1 MMYLAAAALSL
12 AACSPKAGKTTR
24 VTGQFG
30 EEVPETVRIL
40 VGESVDTTVT
50 VTDGRFTVEIP
61 TNLQELAYVQTDFE
75 PVSFI
80 ADGST
85 ITVDPVAGTAVSSN
99 KKGPQARFAAYDDW
113 MRTFMT
119 EYRSKMAGIGDDED
133 AAADYF
139 EQILPEYNAYQKETI
154 RANGDNILGVMALL
168 QLMDDDPEELKSL
181 LLCFS
186 DEMRA
191 NPMVAQMVAALDSM
205 DKTAVGGPFV
215 DFAVIQD
222 PENPEE
228 STVRLSDYVGKGK
241 YVLVDFWASWCG
253 PCKAEMPNVKA
264 NYEKY
269 HEKGFEVVGISFD
282 DNKEAWAKCVKD
294 LGITWPQISD
304 LKGWECAAS
313 DLYNIKA
320 IPATVLFGPDG
331 KVIKANLRGE
341 ELGKTLAEYLGE

>member
-1 MMYLAAAALSL
+1 MYLAAALVL
-12 AACSPKAGKTTR
+12 AACSPKAGETTR

-133 AAADYF
+133 AAAEYF
-139 EQILPEYNAYQKETI
+139 EQILPEYNNYQKETI

-205 DKTAVGGPFV
+205 DKTAVGGSFV

-228 STVRLSDYVGKGK
+228 STVRLSDYVGNGK

-253 PCKAEMPNVKA
+253 PCKEEMPTLKKVYETYAGDRFDMVSIAVADELEDTLKA
-264 NYEKY
+264 AE
-269 HEKGFEVVGISFD
+269 E
-282 DNKEAWAKCVKD
+282 
-294 LGITWPQISD
+294 LGITWNQIVNAQRIP
-304 LKGWECAAS
+304 LE
-313 DLYNIKA
+313 LYGIDT
-320 IPATVLFGPDG
+320 IPHVILFGPDG
-331 KVIKANLRGE
+331 TILKRGLRGKAIGDAVRE
-341 ELGKTLAEYLGE
+341 ALGL

>member
-1 MMYLAAAALSL
+1 MYLAAALL
-12 AACSPKAGKTTR
+12 VAACGPKVGKTTR

-30 EEVPETVRIL
+30 DEVPETVRIL
-40 VGESVDTTVT
+40 VGESVDTTVA
-50 VTDGRFTVEIP
+50 VTDGRFSVEIP

-133 AAADYF
+133 AAAEYF
-139 EQILPEYNAYQKETI
+139 EQILPEYNDYQKETI

-205 DKTAVGGPFV
+205 DKTAVGGSFV

-228 STVRLSDYVGKGK
+228 STVRLSDYVGNGK

-253 PCKAEMPNVKA
+253 PCKEEMPTLKKVYETYAGDRFDMVSIAVADELEDTLKA
-264 NYEKY
+264 AE
-269 HEKGFEVVGISFD
+269 E
-282 DNKEAWAKCVKD
+282 
-294 LGITWPQISD
+294 LGITWNQIVNAQRIP
-304 LKGWECAAS
+304 LE
-313 DLYNIKA
+313 LYGIDA
-320 IPATVLFGPDG
+320 IPHIILFGPDG
-331 KVIKANLRGE
+331 TILKRGLRGAAIGE
-341 ELGKTLAEYLGE
+341 AVGAALGL

>member
-1 MMYLAAAALSL
+1 MMYLAAAALAL
-12 AACSPKAGKTTR
+12 AACSPKAGETTR

-133 AAADYF
+133 AAAEYF
-139 EQILPEYNAYQKETI
+139 EQILPEYNDYQKETI

-205 DKTAVGGPFV
+205 DKTAVGGSFV

-228 STVRLSDYVGKGK
+228 STVRLSDYVGNGK

-253 PCKAEMPNVKA
+253 PCKEEMPTLKKV
-264 NYEKY
+264 YETY
-269 HEKGFEVVGISFD
+269 AGDRFD
-282 DNKEAWAKCVKD
+282 MLSIAVADELEDTLKVAEE
-294 LGITWPQISD
+294 LGITWNQIVNAQRIP
-304 LKGWECAAS
+304 LE
-313 DLYNIKA
+313 LYGIDT
-320 IPATVLFGPDG
+320 IPHVILFGPDG
-331 KVIKANLRGE
+331 TILKRGLRGKAIGDAVRE
-341 ELGKTLAEYLGE
+341 ALGL

>member
-1 MMYLAAAALSL
+1 MMYLAAAALVL
-12 AACSPKAGKTTR
+12 AACSPKAGETTR

-50 VTDGRFTVEIP
+50 VTDGRFTVDIP

-133 AAADYF
+133 AAAEYF
-139 EQILPEYNAYQKETI
+139 EQILPEYNDYQKETI

-205 DKTAVGGPFV
+205 DKTAVGGSFV

-228 STVRLSDYVGKGK
+228 STVRLSDYVGNGK

-253 PCKAEMPNVKA
+253 PCREEMPTLKKVYETYAGDRFDMLSIAVADELEDTLKA
-264 NYEKY
+264 AE
-269 HEKGFEVVGISFD
+269 E
-282 DNKEAWAKCVKD
+282 
-294 LGITWPQISD
+294 LGITWNQIVNAQRVP
-304 LKGWECAAS
+304 LE
-313 DLYNIKA
+313 LYGIDT
-320 IPATVLFGPDG
+320 IPHVILFGPDG
-331 KVIKANLRGE
+331 TILKRGLRGKAIGDAVRE
-341 ELGKTLAEYLGE
+341 ALGV

>member
-1 MMYLAAAALSL
+1 MMYLAAALAL
-12 AACSPKAGKTTR
+12 AACSPKAGETTR

-50 VTDGRFTVEIP
+50 VTDGRFSVEIP
-61 TNLQELAYVQTDFE
+61 TNLQELASVQTDFE

-133 AAADYF
+133 AAAEYF
-139 EQILPEYNAYQKETI
+139 EQILPEYNDYQKETI

-205 DKTAVGGPFV
+205 DKTAVGGSFV

-228 STVRLSDYVGKGK
+228 STVRLSDYVGNGK

-253 PCKAEMPNVKA
+253 PCKEEMPTLKKVYETYAGDRFDMLSIAVADELDDTLKA
-264 NYEKY
+264 AE
-269 HEKGFEVVGISFD
+269 E
-282 DNKEAWAKCVKD
+282 
-294 LGITWPQISD
+294 LGITWNQIVNAQRIP
-304 LKGWECAAS
+304 LE
-313 DLYNIKA
+313 LYGIDT
-320 IPATVLFGPDG
+320 IPHIILFGPDG
-331 KVIKANLRGE
+331 TILKRGLRGKAIGDAVRE
-341 ELGKTLAEYLGE
+341 ALGL